1 MMNWGG
7 SGMMGGSGFGVFGM
21 FFGFIFM
28 LLFVVG
34 SVLLVVWIVR
44 QFAPGGTSAPQS
56 TSNALELLK
65 ERFAKG
71 EISKEE
77 FADMKKELMK

>member
-1 MMNWGG
+1 MDWGN

-21 FFGFIFM
+21 VFGFIFM
-28 LLFVVG
+28 LLFFAG
-34 SVLLVVWIVR
+34 AILLVVWIVK
-44 QFAPGGTSAPQS
+44 QFSPGGTSVTTS
-56 TSNALELLK
+56 DSNALKILN

-77 FADMKKELMK
+77 FAEMKKELVK